1 MTTTTTKNNNE
12 TAMEFVSNVLSKD
25 FEAAKTNFSKMF
37 YEKSIA
43 QLADRKINVAK
54 NLYRTEET
62 LDEKMVKVGSYAIMQ
77 RVDGKWK
84 VFSTSASEKDA
95 QDELDGMD
103 LSDDKKKDYKV
114 AKTPKQYSE
123 EKAPSAKETLK
134 KIEGF
139 GVDALKGY
147 AKKVG
152 VDPEALGRAKG
163 KEMIIDEIMVHL
175 FDEDWLAE
183 IS

>member
-1 MTTTTTKNNNE
+1 
-12 TAMEFVSNVLSKD
+12 MEFVSNVLSKD

-123 EKAPSAKETLK
+123 EFVNEESNPSAKETLK

-152 VDPEALGRAKG
+152 VDPEALKRAKG